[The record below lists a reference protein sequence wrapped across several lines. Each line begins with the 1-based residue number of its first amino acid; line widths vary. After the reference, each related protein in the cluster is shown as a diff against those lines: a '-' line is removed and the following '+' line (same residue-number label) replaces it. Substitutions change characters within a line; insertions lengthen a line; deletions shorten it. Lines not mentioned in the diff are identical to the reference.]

1 MKDTRNKGIHL
12 LFEKLSDVFLLVELE
27 VEEAAHREPQQEDED
42 DPADDSPGLG
52 GGGRR
57 HLEMRIREPAESSAW
72 DRK

>member
-1 MKDTRNKGIHL
+1 MKDTRDKGIHL

-52 GGGRR
+52 GGGR
-57 HLEMRIREPAESSAW
+57 
-72 DRK
+72 

>member
-57 HLEMRIREPAESSAW
+57 HLEMRIMEPAESSAW

>member
-1 MKDTRNKGIHL
+1 MKDTLNKGIYL
-12 LFEKLSDVFLLVELE
+12 LFEKLSNIFLLVEFE

-57 HLEMRIREPAESSAW
+57 HLQMRIREPPESSAW